1 MRNLA
6 NMIKVEADQQV
17 AVDFSNAE
25 FINKIIHAIR
35 KIIKYDI
42 RHLGAD
48 VVKSPRDDEKLFD
61 LQKLAV
67 KMLL

>member
-1 MRNLA
+1 LRNLA
-6 NMIKVEADQQV
+6 NMIKVTADQEV
-17 AVDFSNAE
+17 AADFSNVE

-35 KIIKYDI
+35 ESIKCDT
-42 RHLGAD
+42 RHLGVD
-48 VVKSPRDDEKLFD
+48 VAKSHQDDEKRFD